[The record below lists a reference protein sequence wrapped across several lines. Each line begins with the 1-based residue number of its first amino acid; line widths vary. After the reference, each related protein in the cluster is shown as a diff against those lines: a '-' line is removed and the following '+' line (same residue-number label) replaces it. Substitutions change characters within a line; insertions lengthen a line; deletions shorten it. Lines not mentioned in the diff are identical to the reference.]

1 MGIAVVGCDGYTWDC
16 WKPVVRDDSTSP
28 SRGMTLRDLAAHSN
42 VRFITL
48 GLGGFIVGNTFGD
61 YFRLSPVNVGGAL
74 AFHASHLE
82 PGILEKFMIAPS
94 TVTL

>member
-1 MGIAVVGCDGYTWDC
+1 
-16 WKPVVRDDSTSP
+16 
-28 SRGMTLRDLAAHSN
+28 MTLRDLAAYSN

-48 GLGGFIVGNTFGD
+48 DLGGIIVENKFRD
-61 YFRLSPVNVGGAL
+61 YVRLSLINIGGAL